1 MTASPATGEH
11 AGVMLA
17 IVGGEVHTVAREIF
31 AAGTVMIDEGRI
43 VAVGHAH
50 AVPVPRGAEVI
61 DARGCVVTPGF
72 VDAHT
77 HAGIHEEGLGWEGA
91 DYNESAE
98 PVTPHL
104 RARDGINPDDDGIRD
119 ALAAGVTAAY
129 VTPGSANVLG
139 GLGCVLRLS
148 GDRVDEMVLKDP
160 AGLKAAF
167 GENPKRIHG
176 REQKKSPMTRMA
188 IAGLLR
194 EALVKARAYRERR
207 AIGDPEKR
215 PDPDLRHEAVGLV
228 LSGEIPLRC
237 HAHRAD
243 DILTAARIGEE
254 FGVRVIIDHATEAH
268 LVADRLAARQIS
280 CLVGP
285 TMSSRSKVEL
295 RRRGFESPG
304 RLERAGVPV
313 CLITDHPVIGLE
325 YLPVCAG
332 LAVKGGMTPEG
343 ALRAITLAP
352 AEALGVSDRIGS
364 LEPGKEADVVVHRGH
379 PFELAST
386 VAAVVAAGRVVVR
399 DGVPC
404 R

>member
-1 MTASPATGEH
+1 
-11 AGVMLA
+11 MLA
-17 IVGGEVHTVAREIF
+17 IVGGEVHTVARETF
-31 AAGTVMIDEGRI
+31 AAGTVLIDEGRI

-50 AVPVPRGAEVI
+50 AVSVPRGAEVI

-91 DYNESAE
+91 DYNESTE
-98 PVTPHL
+98 PLTPHM

-139 GLGCVLRLS
+139 GLGCVLRLA
-148 GDRVDEMVLKDP
+148 GGRVDEMVLKDP

-167 GENPKRIHG
+167 GENPKRAYG
-176 REQKKSPMTRMA
+176 RDQKKSPMTRMA

-194 EALVKARAYRERR
+194 EAFTRARAYQQRR
-207 AIGDPEKR
+207 ATLDAEKR
-215 PDPDLRHEAVGLV
+215 PDPDLRHEAVSLV
-228 LSGEIPLRC
+228 LNGEIPLRC

-243 DILTAARIGEE
+243 DILTALRIGEE
-254 FGVRVIIDHATEAH
+254 FGLRVVIDHATEAH
-268 LVADRLAARQIS
+268 LVADRLAARRIP

-285 TMSSRSKVEL
+285 TMASRSKVEL
-295 RRRGFESPG
+295 RRRAFESPG
-304 RLERAGVPV
+304 RLERAGVPI
-313 CLITDHPVIGLE
+313 CLITDHPVTALE

-332 LAVKGGMTPEG
+332 LAVKAGMTPEG
-343 ALRAITLAP
+343 ALRAITLTP
-352 AEALGVSDRIGS
+352 AEVLGISDRLGS

-379 PFELAST
+379 PFELISR
-386 VAAVVAAGRVVVR
+386 VVVVVATGRVVVR
-399 DGVPC
+399 DGAHC